1 MNLNVCIR
9 GSLGTVSAGPAGEVP
24 VFAANVIERPVA
36 FTDFVSFA
44 DGLPEKKRGWGVQD
58 QWLELVLKE
67 TSGYAL
73 PCSTDRTDPS

>member
-44 DGLPEKKRGWGVQD
+44 DGLPEKKRGGGPGPVAR
-58 QWLELVLKE
+58 
-67 TSGYAL
+67 TSAKRNIRLCFAMFY
-73 PCSTDRTDPS
+73 